1 MRLFN
6 AIFALPFIAAVV
18 GTPVPAAE
26 KRALTPSSS
35 NPLDLVSLLGDLKTK
50 IVSTQTAG
58 CAKVCPSDSQQPTID
73 LLKAGGGL
81 IPTSTAE
88 GHVTYLKDSFAEFE
102 GLIGG
107 LSPDEVTGS
116 PKDMYVAIDSHSY
129 PN

>member
-18 GTPVPAAE
+18 GTPVPAAA
-26 KRALTPSSS
+26 KRALAPSSS

-50 IVSTQTAG
+50 IVSPEMAWS
-58 CAKVCPSDSQQPTID
+58 AKDRQADGQQPTID

-88 GHVTYLKDSFAEFE
+88 GHVTYLKDSFADFE
-102 GLIGG
+102 SLIGG
-107 LSPDEVTGS
+107 LSPDEVNGS
-116 PKDMYVAIDSHSY
+116 PKDMCVPMCISCPH
-129 PN
+129 